1 LFLQLL
7 DAKMAELSK
16 QAPEGW
22 DDAPASAG
30 ADKLSSDGDK
40 V

>member
-1 LFLQLL
+1 
-7 DAKMAELSK
+7 MAELSK

-22 DDAPASAG
+22 DDAPASSASASLSAEG
-30 ADKLSSDGDK
+30 AVDKEDPK